1 MFTCFLQTIFL
12 SKGRK
17 NLRTIFNDFISKI
30 RRKWLHNYFDDYD
43 SMSDLLKQIGLSVAC
58 RVRLMD
64 EEGLETARDLSGSRL
79 EDIQTTVETVNKM
92 FGARNN
98 RTKVYFPPVKIV

>member
-1 MFTCFLQTIFL
+1 MAAQL
-12 SKGRK
+12 SITDR
-17 NLRTIFNDFISKI
+17 
-30 RRKWLHNYFDDYD
+30 FDDYD

-58 RVRLMD
+58 TVRLMD

-79 EDIQTTVETVNKM
+79 EDIQTTVESVNKM
-92 FGARNN
+92 FGARND